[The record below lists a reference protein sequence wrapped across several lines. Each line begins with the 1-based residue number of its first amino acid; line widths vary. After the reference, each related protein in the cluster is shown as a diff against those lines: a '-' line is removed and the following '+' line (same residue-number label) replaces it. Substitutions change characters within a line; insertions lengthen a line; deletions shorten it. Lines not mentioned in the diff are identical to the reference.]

1 MPPSPSR
8 LIVGLGNPGP
18 EYEDTRHNVGYR
30 VVDALADRLRVSF
43 GREHGAR
50 VGWGQ
55 YKNRRLGLAKP
66 LTFMNRSGDAVAPL
80 CEHNDL
86 APSDLIVVVD
96 DLNLPVGTIR
106 LRPKGSSG
114 GHNGLQ
120 HVAQRLGTTRFPR
133 LRVGVG
139 DDFDAGEQ
147 VDYVLAPFTAEQ
159 APKIQEAVEAAGEA
173 ILTAVREDLDTAMTR
188 FN

>member
-1 MPPSPSR
+1 MPSSPSR

-86 APSDLIVVVD
+86 VPSDLIVVVD

-120 HVAQRLGTTRFPR
+120 HIARRLDTTRFPR
-133 LRVGVG
+133 LRVGIG

-147 VDYVLAPFTAEQ
+147 VDYVLAPFTADQ
-159 APKIQEAVEAAGEA
+159 APQIQAAVEAAGEA
-173 ILTAVREDLDTAMTR
+173 ILTVVREDLDTAMTR